1 MILIVMKNHICNII
15 CNNNNNN
22 SSNNNFKC
30 KNNQNTDKRFM
41 ISYGLFNI
49 SKILTFQLK
58 DLVI

>member
-1 MILIVMKNHICNII
+1 MKNHICNII